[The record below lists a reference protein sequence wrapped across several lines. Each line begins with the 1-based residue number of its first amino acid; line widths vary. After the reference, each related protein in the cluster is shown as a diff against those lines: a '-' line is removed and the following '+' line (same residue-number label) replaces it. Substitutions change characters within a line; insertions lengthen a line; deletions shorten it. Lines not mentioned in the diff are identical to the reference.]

1 MHIRVL
7 QCARGALLVLMLFA
21 LFVAAPA
28 AAQFED
34 LSNLIPDLL
43 DRTIVLFPAGHEAHF
58 VESSDALRDAGIQIN
73 RSIVGQLATFPLG
86 TSSGGFTYTYNA
98 ELGIFERSTSSF
110 GTVFGERGQTVGK
123 GKWNFGFNVFTVD
136 YDSID
141 DLDLR
146 NGDINFG
153 LNHLDT
159 NMDGTTTNTFFEG
172 DLVLADVALDL
183 STETAVFF
191 GTYGITER
199 FDVAFALPL
208 VRVDLDARL
217 RTRIDRIASSGFS
230 DPPFHRFPDGSDEQ
244 SFFTSD
250 TASGLGDVL
259 VRGKYTLARSEGAA
273 FAVALDLRL
282 PTGDEEDLLGSGAT
296 QAKLFFISSGQFGRF
311 SPYANFGYTS
321 SSGGS
326 DLIGDLS
333 DEINFAAGFSVGL
346 HERVTFGIDAV
357 WRTLLDANQ
366 LSVGS
371 ETHLFRR
378 HDEDFIRSTE
388 RAVLETATDD
398 LNILLGAAGFKINV
412 TGGVLISAS
421 VAFTLSDDGLRDEDA
436 IPILG
441 IDFSF

>member
-1 MHIRVL
+1 MFIRRSRRAFRASL
-7 QCARGALLVLMLFA
+7 ALLSLA
-21 LFVAAPA
+21 LLAATPSA
-28 AAQFED
+28 GQFED

-58 VESSDALRDAGIQIN
+58 IESSDALREAGIQIN
-73 RSIVGQLATFPLG
+73 RSIVGQLSTFPVG
-86 TSSGGFTYTYNA
+86 TSAGGFTYTYNA

-110 GTVFGERGQTVGK
+110 GTLFGERGQTVGK
-123 GKWNFGFNVFTVD
+123 GKWNFGFNLFSVD

-146 NGDINFG
+146 NGDINFS

-159 NMDGTTTNTFFEG
+159 NLDGTTTNTFFEG

-183 STETAVFF
+183 STETAVLF
-191 GTYGITER
+191 GTFGVTER
-199 FDVAFALPL
+199 FDIGFALPL

-217 RTRIDRIASSGFS
+217 RTTIDRLASSGFS

-244 SFFTSD
+244 TFFTSD
-250 TASGLGDVL
+250 SASGLGDVL
-259 VRGKYTLARSEGAA
+259 VRSKYTLARSDSGA
-273 FAVALDLRL
+273 FAVALDVRL
-282 PTGDEEDLLGSGAT
+282 PTGDEDDLLGTGAT

-378 HDEDFIRSTE
+378 HDEDFIRNTQ
-388 RAVLETATDD
+388 RAVLETSTDD

-421 VAFTLSDDGLRDEDA
+421 VAFTLSDDGLRDEDP

-441 IDFSF
+441 VDFSF